1 MSKFISSNELW
12 DNVCKNIGYPNNP
25 RGKVNICIEQ
35 DYGRMNINHYNTG
48 FGIRY
53 TSIAGFFKDDTI
65 VENTNSFDINFL
77 CFNSG
82 NNIYMEDTLKHKR
95 VKWDSDICMNGELFI
110 GHKCNS
116 IYPKNQQI
124 QLHHISF
131 DKKLF
136 HEVIQNNDNFKNT
149 KQIYKGDYID
159 VNFNNHINLNQKILL
174 NDLAQTSNLNSG
186 KLQELYLESKLLDL
200 VYTSLNSIET
210 KDHNDTFILSQKDIE
225 CLYKAKN
232 LLLENIQNPP
242 SLKELAYKSAINEFK
257 LKKGFKQVFGMTVYG
272 MLHEYRLDYA
282 KNLLVK
288 NDISIQEAA
297 GIVGY
302 NSMGHFSKI
311 FKEKYGILPIEFK
324 KDKNI
329 YII

>member
-12 DNVCKNIGYPNNP
+12 DKVYKNIGYPNSP
-25 RGKVNICIEQ
+25 RGKVDISIEQ
-35 DYGRMNINHYNTG
+35 DYGQMNINHYNTG
-48 FGIRY
+48 FGIKY
-53 TSIAGFFKDDTI
+53 TSIVGCFNDDTM
-65 VENTNSFDINFL
+65 VENTNSCDINFL

-82 NNIYMEDTLKHKR
+82 NNIYMEDTIKHKR
-95 VKWDSDICMNGELFI
+95 VKWDSGICMNGELFT

-116 IYPKNQQI
+116 IYLKNQSV

-131 DKKLF
+131 DKRLF
-136 HEVIQNNDNFKNT
+136 HEVIKNNENFKNT

-159 VNFNNHINLNQKILL
+159 VNFNNHINSHQKILL
-174 NDLAQTSNLNSG
+174 NDLLHISSLNSG

-210 KDHNDTFILSQKDIE
+210 QKSNNTLILSQKDIE
-225 CLYKAKN
+225 CLHKAKN

-257 LKKGFKQVFGMTVYG
+257 LKKGFKQLFGNTVYG
-272 MLHEYRLDYA
+272 MLHEYRLDFA

-297 GIVGY
+297 TIVGY

-311 FKEKYGILPIEFK
+311 FREKYGILPIK
-324 KDKNI
+324 VRNNKIN
-329 YII
+329 